1 MVASCN
7 PPTPRND
14 WLAALMV
21 LVVLCLISQLG
32 CSAPTATTGLI
43 AQGQHGLSD
52 ARHEQ
57 QRTYARYCASHQ
69 MQLRALDDAFDA
81 DVRLVAAG
89 QLTGEDDH
97 PIPLSADWVIA
108 ARRGYALAR
117 DTLAKQFAS
126 ETHAHTIQLDNLAAA
141 TEALR
146 LANEL
151 TVLQWNVSAR
161 IKQAFLRNQATQ
173 PRSSTDD

>member
-14 WLAALMV
+14 WLAALV
-21 LVVLCLISQLG
+21 VGVVLCLISQLG
-32 CSAPTATTGLI
+32 CSSPIATTGLI

-52 ARHEQ
+52 ARHAQ

-69 MQLRALDDAFDA
+69 SQLHALDDAFDA
-81 DVRLVAAG
+81 DVKLVAAG
-89 QLTGEDDH
+89 QIAGDDGQ
-97 PIPLSADWVIA
+97 PIPLSSDWVIA

-117 DTLAKQFAS
+117 DMLATQFAS
-126 ETHAHTIQLDNLAAA
+126 ETHAHAIQLDNLSAA
-141 TEALR
+141 TEALH

>member
-7 PPTPRND
+7 PPAPRND
-14 WLAALMV
+14 WRVV
-21 LVVLCLISQLG
+21 LTVLILLCLISQLG

-43 AQGQHGLSD
+43 AQGQRGLSD
-52 ARHEQ
+52 ARHAQ
-57 QRTYARYCASHQ
+57 QRIHARYCVSHQ
-69 MQLRALDDAFDA
+69 SQLHALDDAFDA
-81 DVRLVAAG
+81 DVKLVAAG
-89 QLTGEDDH
+89 QIAGDDGK

-117 DTLAKQFAS
+117 DTLATQFAS
-126 ETHAHTIQLDNLAAA
+126 ETQAHAIQLDNLAAA
-141 TEALR
+141 SEALR

-161 IKQAFLRNQATQ
+161 IKQAFLRNHDTQ
-173 PRSSTDD
+173 PRSSTDE

>member
-7 PPTPRND
+7 SLTPRND
-14 WLAALMV
+14 WRAVLTALI
-21 LVVLCLISQLG
+21 LLCLISQLG

-43 AQGQHGLSD
+43 AQGQRGLAD
-52 ARHEQ
+52 ARHAQ

-69 MQLRALDDAFDA
+69 MQLRTLDDAFDA
-81 DVRLVAAG
+81 DVKLVAAG
-89 QLTGEDDH
+89 QLTGPDAQ
-97 PIPLSADWVIA
+97 PVPLSADWVIS
-108 ARRGYALAR
+108 ARRGYAFAR
-117 DTLAKQFAS
+117 DTLATQFAS
-126 ETHAHTIQLDNLAAA
+126 ETHAHAIQLDNLAAA
-141 TEALR
+141 TEALH

-173 PRSSTDD
+173 PRSFTDE

>member
-21 LVVLCLISQLG
+21 LVILCLISQLG
-32 CSAPTATTGLI
+32 CSAPTATTELI
-43 AQGQHGLSD
+43 AQGQHGLAD
-52 ARHEQ
+52 ARDAQ
-57 QRTYARYCASHQ
+57 QLTYRRYCASHQ
-69 MQLRALDDAFDA
+69 TQLRTLDDAFDA

-89 QLTGEDDH
+89 QIAGDDGQ

-108 ARRGYALAR
+108 ARRGYTLAR
-117 DTLAKQFAS
+117 DMLATQFAS
-126 ETHAHTIQLDNLAAA
+126 ETHAHAIQLDNLAAA
-141 TEALR
+141 TEALH

>member
-7 PPTPRND
+7 PPTPRNH
-14 WLAALMV
+14 WLAALMA
-21 LVVLCLISQLG
+21 LIVLCLISQLG

-43 AQGQHGLSD
+43 AQGQHGLVD
-52 ARHEQ
+52 ARHAQ
-57 QRTYARYCASHQ
+57 QRTYARYCGSHQ
-69 MQLRALDDAFDA
+69 MQLHALDDAFDA

-89 QLTGEDDH
+89 QIAGDDGH
-97 PIPLSADWVIA
+97 AVPLSADWVIA
-108 ARRGYALAR
+108 ARRGYSLAR
-117 DTLAKQFAS
+117 DTLATQFAS
-126 ETHAHTIQLDNLAAA
+126 ETHAHAIQLDNLAAA
-141 TEALR
+141 NEALR